1 MDAEFVKTKTA
12 CELYQVSA
20 STLRRWDAE
29 GRIHTIRTP
38 SNQRL
43 YATSL
48 YKDAVDCSPH
58 THEKQTICYCRVFS
72 KRQQDDLKR
81 QIAFMQTR
89 FPDARIIQDI
99 GSGINWSRSGL
110 KTILELA
117 MSGSLK
123 QLVVAHR
130 DRLCRFAF
138 ELLQWILEKNEVKL
152 VVLDSQT
159 CSEESELAQ
168 DLLSIIHVFSCRQMG
183 KRRYKKK
190 QKVQDSKKECDRVSK
205 IQVPPDERA
214 TGIID

>member
-1 MDAEFVKTKTA
+1 MNATFVKTKTA
-12 CELYQVSA
+12 CELFKVSA

-38 SNQRL
+38 SNHRL
-43 YATSL
+43 YSTTL
-48 YKDAVDCSPH
+48 YTDAIHCPPH
-58 THEKQTICYCRVFS
+58 PQEKQTICYCRVSS

-81 QIAFMQTR
+81 QIAYMQAS

-99 GSGINWSRSGL
+99 GSGINWSRNGL

-123 QLVVAHR
+123 KLVVAHR

-138 ELLQWILEKNEVKL
+138 ELLQWILEKNGVEL

-183 KRRYKKK
+183 KRRYTQK
-190 QKVQDSKKECDRVSK
+190 QKVQDAK
-205 IQVPPDERA
+205 
-214 TGIID
+214 